1 MSWEHPLCFFLTGHP
16 GGNTSSI
23 MADRGE
29 GLKYNKQH
37 LGCVWRAAIGIE
49 TNGFLIAFRDWYE
62 SKEAGLALSLGVG

>member
-1 MSWEHPLCFFLTGHP
+1 
-16 GGNTSSI
+16 